1 LATGFILFSA
11 KRKRLRCRPGGKQ
24 SEKAHCHGSLL
35 ILLVA
40 SLFTPFFTVYP
51 HMACPAECRRGFPR
65 DVTGL
70 ALILKGNGL
79 LPVDLMPSLAWI
91 PFRQGLLTA
100 GMC

>member
-1 LATGFILFSA
+1 
-11 KRKRLRCRPGGKQ
+11 
-24 SEKAHCHGSLL
+24 
-35 ILLVA
+35 
-40 SLFTPFFTVYP
+40 
-51 HMACPAECRRGFPR
+51 MACPAECRRGFPR